1 MFCNGVY
8 DRKAFGPGKLLICP
22 GDPPYHA
29 YLIQAG
35 RARVF
40 ADVAGERVEIAEIGA
55 GAIVGDMALIRKS
68 RHHYGVQAIET
79 VVTVVVSVQQIQ
91 ALVDQ
96 ADPLL
101 RTILRGL
108 VERVDRLNNE
118 KQPGEVWFV

>member
-1 MFCNGVY
+1 MSVDGIY
-8 DRKAFGPGKLLICP
+8 DRKTFGPGKLLMRP
-22 GDPPYHA
+22 GDPPHHA

-40 ADVAGERVEIAEIGA
+40 ADVAGEQVEIAEIGA
-55 GAIVGDMALIRKS
+55 GEIVGDMALIRKS

-79 VVTVVVSVQQIQ
+79 VVAVVVSVQQIQ
-91 ALVDQ
+91 ALFDQ

-108 VERVDRLNNE
+108 VERVDRLNSE